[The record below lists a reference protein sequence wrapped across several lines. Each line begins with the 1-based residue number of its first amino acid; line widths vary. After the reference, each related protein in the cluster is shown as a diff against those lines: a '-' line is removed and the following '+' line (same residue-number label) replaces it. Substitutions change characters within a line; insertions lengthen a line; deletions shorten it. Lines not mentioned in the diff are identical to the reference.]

1 MEVSTE
7 YDPDVV
13 FYKNAIFS
21 AFFSSPS
28 RYPLDHDC
36 PIFVDIL
43 K

>member
-21 AFFSSPS
+21 AFCSKFSLQV
-28 RYPLDHDC
+28 RLGIH
-36 PIFVDIL
+36 
-43 K
+43 